1 MQNTR
6 YIGHIAALITIATW
20 GTTFIS
26 TKVLLTGFQ
35 PLEILFFRFIMAFFA
50 LWLAYPQML
59 KTDKKQEPVFMAAG
73 LCGICLYYLLEN
85 IALTYTQASN
95 VGAAGALFYAFCR
108 QFKQAVH
115 HRLFYRDERY
125 CLHQLQW
132 CSHAAQSAG

>member
-26 TKVLLTGFQ
+26 TRFYLPAFSRWKS
-35 PLEILFFRFIMAFFA
+35 FFRFIMAFFA

-73 LCGICLYYLLEN
+73 L
-85 IALTYTQASN
+85 AAS
-95 VGAAGALFYAFCR
+95 ASTTFW
-108 QFKQAVH
+108 KT
-115 HRLFYRDERY
+115 
-125 CLHQLQW
+125 
-132 CSHAAQSAG
+132 SP

>member
-50 LWLAYPQML
+50 LWLAYPKML
-59 KTDKKQEPVFMAAG
+59 KTDKKQDLF
-73 LCGICLYYLLEN
+73 LWQ
-85 IALTYTQASN
+85 QA
-95 VGAAGALFYAFCR
+95 F
-108 QFKQAVH
+108 AV
-115 HRLFYRDERY
+115 
-125 CLHQLQW
+125 
-132 CSHAAQSAG
+132 SASTTFWKTSP

>member
-50 LWLAYPQML
+50 LWLAYPKML

-95 VGAAGALFYAFCR
+95 VSVIGSTAPFFTAPNSLTAKF
-108 QFKQAVH
+108 QVTKQRAEAPSP
-115 HRLFYRDERY
+115 RKTILKR
-125 CLHQLQW
+125 
-132 CSHAAQSAG
+132 

>member
-59 KTDKKQEPVFMAAG
+59 KQIKSRSLFLWPQAFAAS
-73 LCGICLYYLLEN
+73 
-85 IALTYTQASN
+85 ASTT
-95 VGAAGALFYAFCR
+95 FW
-108 QFKQAVH
+108 KT
-115 HRLFYRDERY
+115 
-125 CLHQLQW
+125 
-132 CSHAAQSAG
+132 SP